1 MSSGLL
7 TGKLPDPP
15 ATYNQQQMNQIIR
28 RIEQALRIPV
38 ERAKIAED
46 REALEFF
53 LSCCW

>member
-1 MSSGLL
+1 MSNGLL

-53 LSCCW
+53 LSK